1 MVGVIE
7 PAWVHV
13 VAALVQQVE
22 AVTDRDP
29 SARRHILRIGPVRPV
44 LAAPRAASIVL
55 TMVEYLAVEGGVPA
69 RVFQVLRQRDGVGV
83 VLADVR
89 IQVDHTIPVGP
100 PPREHGCARRA
111 AVCDRGVRAA
121 EDGALASE
129 LV

>member
-29 SARRHILRIGPVRPV
+29 SARRHILRIAPVGPV

-55 TMVEYLAVEGGVPA
+55 TMVEHLAVEGRVPT
-69 RVFQVLRQRDGVGV
+69 RLLQMLR
-83 VLADVR
+83 
-89 IQVDHTIPVGP
+89 
-100 PPREHGCARRA
+100 
-111 AVCDRGVRAA
+111 
-121 EDGALASE
+121 
-129 LV
+129 